1 MTLSLRGRVTWS
13 FIIANSV
20 VLALMFI
27 VFNYLNNL
35 NKDIESITV
44 KSNRVALLTDEIRIS
59 AVSLLKYQRRILTNK
74 PTPQQ
79 VDKIINLCEG
89 FTSQLHTLD
98 SLYQN
103 PDAKK
108 IVGQMLSYVDSLKL
122 VLSKGALFN
131 RGTSGLSTIG
141 ELADKILDSFS
152 EFQDIQYYET
162 VERDK
167 KIKKIIG
174 ETKRHMMIVLIIGF
188 LFTIILALVIP
199 GKIALPFKKIK
210 DAIRE
215 LQDCNFDVSIYYSQ
229 DDEIGEIA
237 REMNK
242 MIYSFKVFEELRA
255 DRISVE
261 NRKFDA
267 LANLVRKPVLVAN
280 AHGELIYM
288 NNQTYSLLQVQSE
301 DVIGK
306 EMTETVIPS
315 PIIGA
320 YELALKRRSKIENE
334 EVKIAA
340 RSQKNADEEEELQER
355 VKEKTKE
362 KTKDSEK
369 SKDKR
374 RESKDSSTK
383 ALEGEVLDPETE
395 SEEEKEPEY
404 LYEGY
409 ANVIPIRGKESSL
422 DYYLMVLSK
431 EVFV

>member
-1 MTLSLRGRVTWS
+1 VTWS
-13 FIIANSV
+13 FIIANLV
-20 VLALMFI
+20 VLALTFI
-27 VFNYLNNL
+27 VFHYLNNL

-44 KSNRVALLTDEIRIS
+44 QSNRVALLTDEIRIS
-59 AVSLLKYQRRILTNK
+59 AVSLLKYQRRILTK
-74 PTPQQ
+74 RPTPQE

-89 FTSQLHTLD
+89 FTSQLYTLD

-108 IVGQMLSYVDSLKL
+108 VVGKMLSYVDSLKIT
-122 VLSKGALFN
+122 LSKGALFN
-131 RGTSGLSTIG
+131 RDSRGVDIVGN
-141 ELADKILDSFS
+141 LADKILDSFS
-152 EFQDIQYYET
+152 EFQDIQYFET

-167 KIKKIIG
+167 KIKKIIDD
-174 ETKRHMMIVLIIGF
+174 TKRHMMIVLIIGF

-242 MIYSFKVFEELRA
+242 MIHSFKVFEELRA
-255 DRISVE
+255 DRINLE

-267 LANLVRKPVLVAN
+267 LANLVRRPVLVAN
-280 AHGELIYM
+280 ANGNLIYL

-306 EMTETVIPS
+306 ELAETVIPES
-315 PIIGA
+315 IVGA
-320 YELALKRRSKIENE
+320 FELALKRRSKIENN
-334 EVKIAA
+334 VVAIPAKH
-340 RSQKNADEEEELQER
+340 QEEEEPENG
-355 VKEKTKE
+355 EETKE
-362 KTKDSEK
+362 VV
-369 SKDKR
+369 
-374 RESKDSSTK
+374 
-383 ALEGEVLDPETE
+383 EGKVIDAPNGEE
-395 SEEEKEPEY
+395 EEEKEPEY
-404 LYEGY
+404 IYEGY

-431 EVFV
+431 EVFT

>member
-1 MTLSLRGRVTWS
+1 MNLSLKGRVASS
-13 FIIANSV
+13 FVIANIV
-20 VLALMFI
+20 VLALTFV
-27 VFNYLNNL
+27 VFHYLNNL

-79 VDKIINLCEG
+79 VEKIINLCEG

-98 SLYQN
+98 SLYKN

-122 VLSKGALFN
+122 VLSKGSLFN
-131 RGTSGLSTIG
+131 RGRMGLTTIG

-167 KIKKIIG
+167 KIKKIIS

-242 MIYSFKVFEELRA
+242 MIHSFKIFEELRA

-267 LANLVRKPVLVAN
+267 LANLVRRPVLVAN
-280 AHGELIYM
+280 AHGSLIYL

-306 EMTETVIPS
+306 EMTEAVIPGT
-315 PIIGA
+315 IIET
-320 YELALKRRSKIENE
+320 YELAIKRRSKIENAEVKILAKHQDE
-334 EVKIAA
+334 EVKLEII
-340 RSQKNADEEEELQER
+340 DG
-355 VKEKTKE
+355 
-362 KTKDSEK
+362 
-369 SKDKR
+369 
-374 RESKDSSTK
+374 DSSEVK
-383 ALEGEVLDPETE
+383 ASDAA
-395 SEEEKEPEY
+395 SEDTAPKEPEY
-404 LYEGY
+404 LYDGY

-431 EVFV
+431 EVFT

>member
-1 MTLSLRGRVTWS
+1 MNLSLKGRVKWS
-13 FIIANSV
+13 FIIANV
-20 VLALMFI
+20 VVVALTFV
-27 VFNYLNNL
+27 VFYYLDNL
-35 NKDIESITV
+35 NKDIEQITV

-59 AVSLLKYQRRILTNK
+59 AVSLLKYQRKLLTKK

-79 VDKIINLCEG
+79 VDKIISLCEG

-108 IVGQMLSYVDSLKL
+108 VVGQMLSYVDSLKL
-122 VLSKGALFN
+122 VLSKGALFS
-131 RGTSGLSTIG
+131 RGGAGMTTIG
-141 ELADKILDSFS
+141 DLSDKILDSFS
-152 EFQDIQYYET
+152 EFQDIQYFET
-162 VERDK
+162 VERDR
-167 KIKKIIG
+167 KIKDIISD
-174 ETKRHMMIVLIIGF
+174 TKRHMMIVLIIGF
-188 LFTIILALVIP
+188 LSTIILALVIP

-229 DDEIGEIA
+229 EDEIGEIA

-267 LANLVRKPVLVAN
+267 LANLVRRPVLVAN
-280 AHGELIYM
+280 TSGSLIYL

-306 EMTETVIPS
+306 EMTEAVIPTT
-315 PIIGA
+315 IIETF
-320 YELALKRRSKIENE
+320 ELALKRRSKIENNE
-334 EVKIAA
+334 IKILAK
-340 RSQKNADEEEELQER
+340 RQEEEEE
-355 VKEKTKE
+355 EE
-362 KTKDSEK
+362 DSNV
-369 SKDKR
+369 
-374 RESKDSSTK
+374 
-383 ALEGEVLDPETE
+383 LEGEVIDAP
-395 SEEEKEPEY
+395 SEEDIAAQEKEPEY
-404 LYEGY
+404 VYEGY

-431 EVFV
+431 EVFM

>member
-1 MTLSLRGRVTWS
+1 MNLSLKGRVASS
-13 FIIANSV
+13 FVIANIV
-20 VLALMFI
+20 VLALTFV
-27 VFNYLNNL
+27 VFHYLNNL

-79 VDKIINLCEG
+79 VEKIINLCEG
-89 FTSQLHTLD
+89 FTSQLQTLD
-98 SLYQN
+98 SLYKN

-122 VLSKGALFN
+122 VLSKGSLFN
-131 RGTSGLSTIG
+131 RGRMGLNTIG

-152 EFQDIQYYET
+152 EFQDIQYFET

-167 KIKKIIG
+167 KIKKIIS

-188 LFTIILALVIP
+188 LFTIILALVVP

-242 MIYSFKVFEELRA
+242 MIHSFKVFEELRA

-267 LANLVRKPVLVAN
+267 LANLVRRPVLVAN
-280 AHGELIYM
+280 ADGSLIYL

-306 EMTETVIPS
+306 EMTETVIPGM
-315 PIIGA
+315 IIET
-320 YELALKRRSKIENE
+320 YELAIKRRSKIENAEVKILAKRHDE
-334 EVKIAA
+334 EVKIDLIEVEA
-340 RSQKNADEEEELQER
+340 EEGG
-355 VKEKTKE
+355 VIGG
-362 KTKDSEK
+362 D
-369 SKDKR
+369 
-374 RESKDSSTK
+374 
-383 ALEGEVLDPETE
+383 AL
-395 SEEEKEPEY
+395 SEEPEPKEPEY
-404 LYEGY
+404 AYEGY

-431 EVFV
+431 EVFT

>member
-1 MTLSLRGRVTWS
+1 MNLSLRGRVTWS
-13 FIIANSV
+13 FIIANIV
-20 VLALMFI
+20 VLALTFI
-27 VFNYLNNL
+27 VFHYLNNL

-108 IVGQMLSYVDSLKL
+108 VVGQMLSYVDSLKL

-131 RGTSGLSTIG
+131 RGGMGMTTIG
-141 ELADKILDSFS
+141 ELSDKILDSFS
-152 EFQDIQYYET
+152 EFQDIQYFET

-167 KIKKIIG
+167 KIKKIIS

-242 MIYSFKVFEELRA
+242 MIHSFKIFEELRA

-267 LANLVRKPVLVAN
+267 LANLVRRPVLVAN
-280 AHGELIYM
+280 ASGSLIYL
-288 NNQTYSLLQVQSE
+288 NNQSYSLLQVQSE

-306 EMTETVIPS
+306 EMAETVVPLT
-315 PIIGA
+315 IIDTF
-320 YELALKRRSKIENE
+320 ELALKRRSKIENNE
-334 EVKIAA
+334 IKILAKH
-340 RSQKNADEEEELQER
+340 QEDEDGRLDA
-355 VKEKTKE
+355 
-362 KTKDSEK
+362 KDS
-369 SKDKR
+369 DK
-374 RESKDSSTK
+374 EIN
-383 ALEGEVLDPETE
+383 LVEGEVIEAPNGEGP
-395 SEEEKEPEY
+395 EEKEPEY
-404 LYEGY
+404 IYVGY

-431 EVFV
+431 EVFT